1 MAQKVSYADALRK
14 AADPTAVVPKKM
26 VVYAGVQTVTTIGD
40 TIYQYCFL
48 RWPDEK
54 KYGIQMTDEQKQ
66 MFMDSINNYEKGLEK
81 AVISRSGDDYET
93 AINNLKSIPD
103 LSKKMYDRVIKRM
116 YERYCEVK
124 SATPPTSENEN
135 DSEDNEPIIPRS
147 TPQFYLDISLRFKE
161 LRDAAQAVQTK

>member
-14 AADPTAVVPKKM
+14 ATDPTVFIPKKM

-54 KYGIQMTDEQKQ
+54 KYGIQMTDEQKK
-66 MFMDSINNYEKGLEK
+66 MFIDSINIYEKGLEK
-81 AVISRSGDDYET
+81 AVISHSSEDYEA

-103 LSKKMYDRVIKRM
+103 LSKKIYDRIIKRM
-116 YERYCEVK
+116 YERYCEIR
-124 SATPPTSENEN
+124 SASPPTSENEN
-135 DSEDNEPIIPRS
+135 NSEDNEPVMPRS
-147 TPQFYLDISLRFKE
+147 TPQFYLDISLRFKQ
-161 LRDAAQAVQTK
+161 LRDSSQTVKAS